1 MVIFSYVNRRTGFC
15 GDGFPQSAYL
25 NESKIA
31 LSDCM
36 ENLMKAVLS
45 LLAAGDSLFSRLLP
59 NADERAKQSGMA
71 AELVRSAIAVIG
83 TARQM
88 IPLL

>member
-1 MVIFSYVNRRTGFC
+1 
-15 GDGFPQSAYL
+15 
-25 NESKIA
+25 
-31 LSDCM
+31 
-36 ENLMKAVLS
+36 MKAALS